1 MPTRS
6 YTYEGM
12 ATACACCWPVQ
23 AEASSQELL
32 GDIAYN
38 QVDYYKAGRR
48 YDKALGVLEE
58 LQDTQRCAIVA
69 YMVSLVCRDPS
80 ASIGGLIV

>member
-1 MPTRS
+1 MRV
-6 YTYEGM
+6 
-12 ATACACCWPVQ
+12 CRLVQ

-48 YDKALGVLEE
+48 YDKALAVLEE

-69 YMVSLVCRDPS
+69 YMVRPVSRSSRVQW
-80 ASIGGLIV
+80 